1 MYMYIFILVT
11 LLVLIGVNKYVRN
24 TNLFLV
30 SIDVLFSLSMGL
42 RGTSVGT
49 DTSMYGAIYSS
60 MAQNPL
66 NSPLFWKFPVY
77 NVYNYIIAQIFN
89 SYQIELFINAL
100 IINSIVLYV
109 IKKYSKNIEL
119 SIYLYYTLYFYF
131 TAFNITRQYMA
142 ISFCL
147 IFLHFLIEKKLI
159 KASIFILLAVGI
171 HTTSIIGLIFIPIVY
186 IPWTKKRFLVAI
198 SSISV
203 MFIFT
208 GKFISLF
215 MSTFSNYSIYS
226 NGATTT
232 LSTQNDGNRI
242 FLSLF
247 YLGMIIISIVYS
259 PNKLTENNISE
270 ESSTYLQRYYIFQ
283 LLASIGTMIGLVF
296 NRDILILR
304 IELFFSIFL
313 IILITYTMKEILE
326 KSGPIQE
333 FIIKSVMC
341 LLAVVPFFVQ
351 LGKNIGRMLPY
362 MFFWQ

>member
-1 MYMYIFILVT
+1 
-11 LLVLIGVNKYVRN
+11 
-24 TNLFLV
+24 
-30 SIDVLFSLSMGL
+30 
-42 RGTSVGT
+42 
-49 DTSMYGAIYSS
+49 
-60 MAQNPL
+60 
-66 NSPLFWKFPVY
+66 
-77 NVYNYIIAQIFN
+77 
-89 SYQIELFINAL
+89 
-100 IINSIVLYV
+100 
-109 IKKYSKNIEL
+109 
-119 SIYLYYTLYFYF
+119 
-131 TAFNITRQYMA
+131 
-142 ISFCL
+142 
-147 IFLHFLIEKKLI
+147 
-159 KASIFILLAVGI
+159 
-171 HTTSIIGLIFIPIVY
+171 
-186 IPWTKKRFLVAI
+186 
-198 SSISV
+198 

-351 LGKNIGRMLPY
+351 LGKNIGGMLPY
-362 MFFWQ
+362 VFFWQ